1 MTGCTTPEPRGTTAS
16 GTEDR
21 ASVEEGTS
29 ADGPTITQSPWHL
42 VVLYDSASGASD
54 PLNEVDVTARFSDDG
69 RVTGRSGCHRYTA
82 NYEVSGDSLAIGP
95 AATPAGCVRRLRW
108 RSRMRCLQRPRLGGH
123 PRPVGIAERMG
134 SALGGR
140 CRHFRSGGGRSL
152 AMRTVARP
160 VQVKFDRTKPI
171 RCDRSFITNPG
182 ASLIPA
188 SARRRGKR
196 DASDGRRPKVRRE
209 RCET

>member
-16 GTEDR
+16 GAEDR

-95 AATPAGCVRRLRW
+95 AATPPPDV
-108 RSRMRCLQRPRLGGH
+108 
-123 PRPVGIAERMG
+123 
-134 SALGGR
+134 SA
-140 CRHFRSGGGRSL
+140 
-152 AMRTVARP
+152 
-160 VQVKFDRTKPI
+160 
-171 RCDRSFITNPG
+171 
-182 ASLIPA
+182 
-188 SARRRGKR
+188 
-196 DASDGRRPKVRRE
+196 ASDGGRGCAACNDRVSGDTPALSASPNGRDLLWGAAADTSGAAADGV
-209 RCET
+209 